1 MAASHITQ
9 CGPEAPTLWS
19 EYVALG
25 GGFSR
30 LLAISSQKPVG
41 GKTLWTSRS
50 KHPSTPQI
58 ACLNALKQT
67 ETFSHPEAGHP
78 MTRRS
83 AWDSAAHA
91 YKASLPVGLPR
102 IVSSPGTTISTLALT
117 YVTHLDPYRCLLW
130 KLHLA
135 LTGHSHAMTSSAQS
149 SRNFSSR
156 KTRGMTTTPLLAMP
170 TLGLLDEQT
179 HVADAPSPGAP
190 ACARRFSPRPSLS
203 CGGTWTTCRRC

>member
-1 MAASHITQ
+1 MHVGLGTNLVRGHSDHIHIPYTAYCLALFFTHRRRGRFMAASHITH

-102 IVSSPGTTISTLALT
+102 IVLPPGTTISALVLT
-117 YVTHLDPYRCLLW
+117 YVTHLDPYRCL
-130 KLHLA
+130 
-135 LTGHSHAMTSSAQS
+135 
-149 SRNFSSR
+149 
-156 KTRGMTTTPLLAMP
+156 
-170 TLGLLDEQT
+170 
-179 HVADAPSPGAP
+179 V
-190 ACARRFSPRPSLS
+190 
-203 CGGTWTTCRRC
+203 